1 MGLSRAPF
9 GSSRGSLGSS
19 FGPLDRPKRA
29 SRFVFEF
36 SWASFARSLL
46 PKMAQESSM
55 INLEALFGPS
65 RSPSELP
72 SAAQELPKGA
82 RESPRTTAK
91 PFLDRKNWFF
101 NNAIIHIGKS
111 TFSRVGGRFGS
122 SKSTPRGSE
131 RKDKMTSTAPEPTQG
146 HLRQQE
152 ASKPSRRKFQD
163 ESRGPLGSI

>member
-1 MGLSRAPF
+1 MPSCGVFFLCF
-9 GSSRGSLGSS
+9 CSSLVSCGCFWS
-19 FGPLDRPKRA
+19 
-29 SRFVFEF
+29 
-36 SWASFARSLL
+36 

-55 INLEALFGPS
+55 MNLEALCGPS

-72 SAAQELPKGA
+72 RAAQELPKGA

-91 PFLDRKNWFF
+91 PFLDRKSWFF

-152 ASKPSRRKFQD
+152 ASKPGRREFQD
-163 ESRGPLGSI
+163 ESGGPLGSI